1 MDPNYNPLSPQQPQP
16 DGLPIPPLPPI
27 PPVPAAPEG
36 EAQTSSSPLPPIPT
50 FPPEIETKPLE
61 PMAVPPVNSPTELP
75 PPPPTSAAGGPPI
88 EVVSGDQKRK
98 TGAVAMGLFVLML
111 VIGAPV
117 LAYRL
122 GLFRGDI
129 RQRASGTCLCIP
141 LSAQCGAPLPFEHG
155 ACSDPL
161 GLPRGTSGRNCCS
174 EPLGGVQ
181 SGSSSAPT
189 CGWDNTAVLVRKKT
203 TTPGAW
209 SLGPIQITAGETFQ
223 MAAIHNYDG
232 GTLPDPNSTQFATD
246 VIIRLKRVIN
256 GTEVLVHDFGSGG
269 TVREWATAVGNG
281 AGTMFVDADTEPGTG
296 NACNGR
302 ANVNILEAP
311 PGSSSSVS
319 PYRGE
324 ITGATCSN
332 ISGWACQTGASSAGT
347 VHLYANAPYGGSSA
361 SMIGG
366 LVASASAPNSNAAAS
381 VASICGSGARFFN
394 FSVPTNV
401 NLSQN
406 KMVFANYINGAG
418 NPVVASREAVCS
430 APPSGNYTGG
440 IIRAVDHTING
451 YACMVGANS
460 AGYVR
465 IYAADNSSATPVL
478 MAEGA
483 AGAGGAG
490 SSANASV
497 LSVCGA
503 SNRFFYFTAN
513 TSSAGV
519 GGKVVTAKYFTDAGA
534 TSGTEVASAMG
545 LYSCSYTATQVKV
558 RTGSAASWVTS
569 ASVVAGQNFQIGVF
583 HTNSAG
589 SVIGPATDATVNL
602 TRGTSS
608 VATYNTDG
616 SNAACVNGICTHG
629 TNAANA
635 NQTINLSALTN
646 NREQVPACLASGT
659 TVTLTASGGSSS
671 GGGGSSL
678 PACFSTTPRFYV
690 YAAGSNVAPSA
701 ENSFEVQLAD
711 VRRWIRVNDAYY
723 RLAVVLDTASN
734 NVYVSL
740 DGGATW
746 VSTSLSSWYSG
757 STNKYFLVNTEQL
770 QSGGNLR
777 LRL

>member
-61 PMAVPPVNSPTELP
+61 PMAAPPVNSPTDLP

-88 EVVSGDQKRK
+88 EVVSGGQKRK
-98 TGAVAMGLFVLML
+98 TGAVAMGLFVMML

-129 RQRASGTCLCIP
+129 RQRADVTAP
-141 LSAQCGAPLPFEHG
+141 LSNTYLGEVTNATCSDVTGWACEGGSNSQGAVCLYTNAPYGSSGASLFGCAQAILTAPNSSAASSVASVCGTSQIGRFYHVSVLPEVLAGNKTVYAHYFVNASVQPAVG
-155 ACSDPL
+155 SLIAACSA
-161 GLPRGTSGRNCCS
+161 
-174 EPLGGVQ
+174 
-181 SGSSSAPT
+181 SSA
-189 CGWDNTAVLVRKKT
+189 
-203 TTPGAW
+203 
-209 SLGPIQITAGETFQ
+209 
-223 MAAIHNYDG
+223 
-232 GTLPDPNSTQFATD
+232 
-246 VIIRLKRVIN
+246 
-256 GTEVLVHDFGSGG
+256 
-269 TVREWATAVGNG
+269 
-281 AGTMFVDADTEPGTG
+281 
-296 NACNGR
+296 
-302 ANVNILEAP
+302 
-311 PGSSSSVS
+311 S

-366 LVASASAPNSNAAAS
+366 VVASADAPNSGAGAS

-394 FSVPTNV
+394 FSVPTNID
-401 NLSQN
+401 LSGN
-406 KMVFANYINGAG
+406 KRVYANYINGAG
-418 NPVVASREAVCS
+418 NPVVASRDASCGS
-430 APPSGNYTGG
+430 ASAGSYTGG

-490 SSANASV
+490 SAANASV
-497 LSVCGA
+497 MSACGA

-513 TSSAGV
+513 TLSAGV

-545 LYSCSYTATQVKV
+545 LYSCGYTATQVKV

-608 VATYNTDG
+608 VATYNTNG

-659 TVTLTASGGSSS
+659 TVTLTTSGGSSS

-690 YAAGSNVAPSA
+690 YALGSNGIAPSA